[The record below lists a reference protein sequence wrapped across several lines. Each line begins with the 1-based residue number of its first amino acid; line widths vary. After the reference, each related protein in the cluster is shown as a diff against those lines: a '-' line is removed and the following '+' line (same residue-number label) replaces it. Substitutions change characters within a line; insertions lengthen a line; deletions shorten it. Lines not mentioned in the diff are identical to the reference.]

1 MNNIES
7 IKEDGYKEGDAIRI
21 ACGLG
26 VKEGFIVAFLED
38 RIKIQPYDKSKKPI
52 SISEA
57 TITDFE
63 EGSGPESEAES
74 ESIVPST
81 SLNDKL
87 APESSLAETAESSP
101 INESID
107 SSSPKENEE
116 ADKQIQTPKFDEIGK
131 NETSKVKQAPTISS
145 LTGGKKM
152 TLKSLADLATLPGV
166 KEIREKDAS
175 NFVRETGKITKA
187 GYSNFGFILDSKTGD
202 ELWFTFT
209 ELLDLDNTTPSSL
222 IGQYVI
228 YTRSRNTRGP
238 VAIAIHK
245 PNTVD
250 NLVKLAKTKYEQGQ
264 KGTAYEVIYHIQSEY
279 PDSPLANEALKSFSV
294 KKKTTVKATA
304 PKTMDNS
311 APLYKKAREL
321 HEAREY
327 DKAVEAYKKA
337 IESNQKAESAVKDL
351 GMLLVSLS
359 KKSSDSQA
367 AEKYLGEAR
376 DLMEKYKHLL
386 PLNSVNMSYLENFY
400 YSIRN
405 FTAFKQIAHQLLNTL
420 DEKRDG
426 PRYVFLLNKL
436 ASAYIKEGDTERA
449 RELLN
454 KALELYPAS
463 TGASSLLSIID
474 APSTKIDE
482 RIEEEIE
489 TLDSSNT
496 DFESFNDGL
505 SPYIA
510 ETLERYEDYAG
521 VKEKDKGNFTKKT
534 LSEIRAIIKTYDDKK
549 FAGRPSDRAA
559 NLLTEGKLMQQ
570 LEPDNT
576 FGLRS
581 VMARYCNDMAKVR
594 IYDGSSIDVIRFYYL
609 ESFSLEEKYSAT
621 AQQAS
626 YYLLTNICDGK
637 KLSEEINKNPSV
649 DSVLKLVLSGSFD
662 PKRWE
667 SILSLFLYNKNIFVQ
682 IVSKLYENRE
692 YFNQSLEA
700 FRYWE
705 INAGEIASIDSYKNV
720 WNQIRQQRL
729 AEYRITI
736 AKLKS
741 LSGSNDVEELSI
753 WLSENLL
760 SCLRDWMCHID
771 EVRIQSI
778 HKTIAPALDK
788 YHKASGFRNKQL
800 NCHEAENLIDQLIK
814 EIYNLPTKLSYEG
827 ILPLLVKVLES
838 LHESFETIVAFSK
851 PTPIISLLRANS
863 VVDQMVVPLQI
874 EVSIDKDSSPIN
886 NVSLEIIN
894 SEELQTND
902 GEAIFTYMGL
912 IEGGDSHIFKIP
924 VKVSDYVIEKK
935 AVAFDVKCTYY
946 NGGEANITTATLA
959 LHLYNPEDFKLIP
972 NKFAEVAESGPLSA
986 KSEMF
991 YGQKRYIQTVVD
1003 TIIASP
1009 SKQVIIYGQKRSG
1022 KSSVLN
1028 RVEQALTAAG
1038 AFCVQFSMGK
1048 IVRNISEVAFYY
1060 KILTEIDSALEV
1072 LREDGEIAPE
1082 FSIPSRSEFQN
1093 EDLENPLET
1102 FTKYM
1107 RQFKRACQ
1115 RTDGWKDRRLVVLID
1130 EFTYMYGAIKLK
1142 RISPT
1147 IMMQWKAITQDEKA
1161 QFSAV
1166 LVGQDVVPAFKN
1178 EPYARNAFGVI
1189 TDIRLS
1195 YLEEEDARDLIVKP
1209 ILIDGASR
1217 YSDKAV
1223 ELIMDYTACN
1233 PYYIQIFC
1241 AYLVNFMNEKH
1252 YNSVTEA
1259 DVLDVAS
1266 ELISGVKALDKAKF
1280 ENLLSSGETD
1290 DEDDR
1295 EGTFVDD
1302 AIKAYTDDQV
1312 ESVLKA
1318 VARASS
1324 TKVWAPRAG
1333 IVTSLDPD
1341 MEQGILD
1348 QLYDR
1353 DVLDRKDDKLYY
1365 RIKVRLYKEWLL
1377 KH

>member
-1 MNNIES
+1 MGNIDL
-7 IKEDGYKEGDAIRI
+7 IKEDYNIGDAIRI
-21 ACGLG
+21 SCSLG
-26 VKEGFIVAFLED
+26 IKEGYIIAFLED
-38 RIKIQPYDKSKKPI
+38 RIKIQPFDKSKKPY

-63 EGSGPESEAES
+63 EGNEEEAISVESK
-74 ESIVPST
+74 PDST
-81 SLNDKL
+81 
-87 APESSLAETAESSP
+87 EMSSTVTF
-101 INESID
+101 D
-107 SSSPKENEE
+107 SSDKSNDEDAFATKEEKSNTDLNKNNSAIQQKKEHEE
-116 ADKQIQTPKFDEIGK
+116 KTIPVLNKGDK
-131 NETSKVKQAPTISS
+131 KV
-145 LTGGKKM
+145 
-152 TLKSLADLATLPGV
+152 TLKSFADLATLDGV
-166 KEIREKDAS
+166 KEIRQKDAL

-187 GYSNFGFILDSKTGD
+187 GFGNFGFILDSKTGD
-202 ELWFTFT
+202 ELWFIFT
-209 ELLDLDNTTPSSL
+209 ELLDFENPNPSNL
-222 IGQYVI
+222 IGQYVV
-228 YTRSRNTRGP
+228 YTRSKNTRGP
-238 VAIAIHK
+238 IAIAIHK
-245 PNTVD
+245 PNTIE
-250 NLVKLAKTKYEQGQ
+250 NLVRLAKAKYEQGQ
-264 KGTAYEVIYHIQSEY
+264 KGAAYEVIYHIQSEY
-279 PDSPLANEALKSFSV
+279 PDSLLANEALRGFSG
-294 KKKTTVKATA
+294 KKKATVKVSS
-304 PKTMDNS
+304 PKSVDNS
-311 APLYKKAREL
+311 AQLYKKAREF

-337 IESNQKAESAVKDL
+337 IESNQKSESALKDL
-351 GMLLVSLS
+351 GMLLISLS
-359 KKSSDSQA
+359 KKSTDPQM
-367 AEKYLGEAR
+367 AEKYLGKAR

-386 PLNSVNMSYLENFY
+386 PLNGVNMSYLENFY
-400 YSIRN
+400 YSIRD
-405 FTAFKQIAHQLLNTL
+405 FAAFRQVAHKILNTL
-420 DEKRDG
+420 DEERDG

-436 ASAYIKEGDTERA
+436 ASAYIKEGDTDKA

-454 KALELYPAS
+454 KSIDIYPLS
-463 TGASSLLSIID
+463 NGASSLLAIID

-489 TLDSSNT
+489 TYDSTNT

-505 SPYIA
+505 SPFIE
-510 ETLERYEDYAG
+510 ETLDRYDEYAG
-521 VKEKDKGNFTKKT
+521 VKAKDTGNFTIKT
-534 LSEIRAIIKTYDDKK
+534 LSDIRALIKTFDDKK
-549 FAGRPSDRAA
+549 FSGRPSDRARY
-559 NLLTEGKLMQQ
+559 LLTEGKLMQQ

-581 VMARYCNDMAKVR
+581 VMARYCNDMAKIH
-594 IYDGSSIDVIRFYYL
+594 IYNSSSTDVIRFYYS
-609 ESFSLEEKYSAT
+609 ESFSLEEKYYAT

-626 YYLLTNICDGK
+626 YYLLTNIFDGK
-637 KLSEEINKNPSV
+637 KLSEEINNNPTV
-649 DSVLKLVLSGSFD
+649 DSALKLVLSGSFD

-667 SILSLFLYNKNIFVQ
+667 SILSLFLYNKQIFIQ
-682 IVSKLYENRE
+682 IVGKLYENKD
-692 YFNQSLEA
+692 YYNQSLEA
-700 FRYWE
+700 FRYWD
-705 INAGEIASIDSYKNV
+705 INSGDITSVDGYKGV
-720 WNQIRQQRL
+720 WNQLRQQRL

-788 YHKASGFRNKQL
+788 YNKASGFRNKQL

-814 EIYNLPTKLSYEG
+814 EINNLPTKLSYEG
-827 ILPLLVKVLES
+827 ILPLLTKVLDS
-838 LHESFETIVAFSK
+838 LHESFETIVASSK
-851 PTPIISLLRANS
+851 PTPKISLLRSNS
-863 VVDQMVVPLQI
+863 VVDQMLVPLQI

-886 NVSLEIIN
+886 NISLEIVN
-894 SEELQTND
+894 SEELQTNE
-902 GEAIFTYMGL
+902 GEAISTYLGL
-912 IEGGDSHIFKIP
+912 IEGGDSHIFKIA
-924 VKVSDYVIEKK
+924 VRVSDYVIERK

-946 NGGEANITTATLA
+946 NGGESNTTTSTLA

-991 YGQKRYIQTVVD
+991 YGQKRYIKTVVD

-1028 RVEQALTAAG
+1028 RVEQELTAAG
-1038 AFCVQFSMGK
+1038 AFCVQFSLGK

-1060 KILTEIDSALEV
+1060 KILTEIDSALEI
-1072 LREDGEIAPE
+1072 LREDGVLVPD
-1082 FSIPSRSEFQN
+1082 FSIPSRSDFQN
-1093 EDLENPLET
+1093 EDTENPLET

-1115 RTDGWKDRRLVVLID
+1115 RTDGWIDRRLVVLID

-1195 YLEEEDARDLIVKP
+1195 YLDEEDARDLIVNP
-1209 ILIDGASR
+1209 ILDDGVSR

-1223 ELIMDYTACN
+1223 DLIMDYTACN

-1241 AYLVNFMNEKH
+1241 SYLVNFMNERH
-1252 YNSVTEA
+1252 YNNVTEA
-1259 DVLDVAS
+1259 DVLDVAA
-1266 ELISGVKALDKAKF
+1266 ELITGVKALDKAKF

-1302 AIKAYTDDQV
+1302 AIKAFTDDQV
-1312 ESVLKA
+1312 ETVLKG

-1324 TKVWAPRAG
+1324 TKVWAARG
-1333 IVTSLDPD
+1333 DIVTSLDPD
-1341 MEQGILD
+1341 MEQRILD